1 MKILVLNSG
10 SSSIKFKV
18 YRKENNELYEV
29 ASGIVEKIGEEI
41 SYIKYKSIKGEIRYN
56 EIVKN
61 HEEGLKHIINVLTDK
76 EKGVIENLKEIVGV
90 GHRVVHGGD
99 KIWEPTVIDEYVE
112 KVIEEFSRMAP
123 LHNPANLL
131 GIRSAKKL
139 FPNAVHVAVFDT
151 AFHATLPPEAY
162 LYAIPYK
169 YYEKYKIRRYGFH
182 GTSHMYVSRKAAEIL
197 GKPYE
202 ELRIITCHLGNGAS
216 VAAVYKGKSIE
227 TSMGLTPLEGLV
239 MGTRSGDIDP
249 SIMYFLAKWE
259 NITIDEVY
267 ELLNKKSGV
276 YGLSEM
282 GNDMRII
289 EERALKGDERAM
301 LTLKVYVHRIQKY
314 IGAYMAIMGGV
325 DVIVFTAGVGEKSP
339 ITREMVLGHMADF
352 FGIKLDPE
360 RNENPK
366 KYNGII
372 SADDSRVVVMV
383 VPTNEEL
390 VIAQET
396 LKKVLSSRK

>member
-18 YRKENNELYEV
+18 YREENNELNEI

-139 FPNAVHVAVFDT
+139 FSNAVHVAVFDT

-162 LYAIPYK
+162 LYV
-169 YYEKYKIRRYGFH
+169 F
-182 GTSHMYVSRKAAEIL
+182 
-197 GKPYE
+197 
-202 ELRIITCHLGNGAS
+202 
-216 VAAVYKGKSIE
+216 
-227 TSMGLTPLEGLV
+227 
-239 MGTRSGDIDP
+239 
-249 SIMYFLAKWE
+249 
-259 NITIDEVY
+259 
-267 ELLNKKSGV
+267 KSGH
-276 YGLSEM
+276 G
-282 GNDMRII
+282 
-289 EERALKGDERAM
+289 
-301 LTLKVYVHRIQKY
+301 
-314 IGAYMAIMGGV
+314 
-325 DVIVFTAGVGEKSP
+325 
-339 ITREMVLGHMADF
+339 
-352 FGIKLDPE
+352 
-360 RNENPK
+360 
-366 KYNGII
+366 
-372 SADDSRVVVMV
+372 
-383 VPTNEEL
+383 
-390 VIAQET
+390 
-396 LKKVLSSRK
+396 